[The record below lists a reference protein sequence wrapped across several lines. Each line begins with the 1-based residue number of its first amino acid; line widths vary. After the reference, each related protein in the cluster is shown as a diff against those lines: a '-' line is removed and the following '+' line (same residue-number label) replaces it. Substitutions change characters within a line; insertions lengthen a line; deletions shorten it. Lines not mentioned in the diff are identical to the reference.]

1 MVSAYLVCQP
11 VALRFGSPSRWFQ
24 PGLAPTAQQ
33 RDAEA
38 QAVQQRFAT
47 ARKDADMTLTAPAF

>member
-1 MVSAYLVCQP
+1 MSTGRTAFRFS
-11 VALRFGSPSRWFQ
+11 VAQVPTWA
-24 PGLAPTAQQ
+24 LAPTAQQ

-47 ARKDADMTLTAPAF
+47 VWKDADITLTASAF